1 MNSVVNAIQRVTKS
15 KKLPLIIL
23 HRNRVNGGNAKA
35 PYNQKILESWRKAG
49 ALYATPPGSND
60 DWWAPSSFL
69 LAVVNTVELDHVPID
84 GRKWTLLRGWFGV
97 CYCLLTLFEGSVLYI
112 GLTRDLFIYFSIST
126 NHFFL
131 FCYRYWLYAA
141 VSCRSLLVTNDEM
154 RDHLFQLLGTS
165 FFPRWKEKHQVFSY
179 KAMNSLL
186 SRNQSC
192 ST

>member
-1 MNSVVNAIQRVTKS
+1 MIRSFLTQKAGRQTELTADIGSLSLQVNSVVNAIQRVTKS

-97 CYCLLTLFEGSVLYI
+97 CYCLLTLFAGSVLYI
-112 GLTRDLFIYFSIST
+112 GLTRDLFIYFFHIYKLFLSFLLQVLAVCGCQLPIVACYKWWDARPLVST
-126 NHFFL
+126 TWH
-131 FCYRYWLYAA
+131 
-141 VSCRSLLVTNDEM
+141 
-154 RDHLFQLLGTS
+154 
-165 FFPRWKEKHQVFSY
+165 
-179 KAMNSLL
+179 
-186 SRNQSC
+186 
-192 ST
+192 